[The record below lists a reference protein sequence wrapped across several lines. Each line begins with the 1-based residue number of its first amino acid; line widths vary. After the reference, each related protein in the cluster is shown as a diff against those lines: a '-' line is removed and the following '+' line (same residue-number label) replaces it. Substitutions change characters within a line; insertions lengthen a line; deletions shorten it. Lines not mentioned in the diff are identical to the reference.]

1 MHVSAYEISD
11 VLVSYIAL
19 VDDTPVSDEDT
30 SLFDDDDD
38 DDKAL
43 FDLLLLVACSIDSIG
58 WQLLS
63 HDSHRLI
70 GLLDTSLNQDDDEQ
84 SELLSD
90 WLSDWLDVDGVVML
104 E

>member
-43 FDLLLLVACSIDSIG
+43 FDLLLLVACSI
-58 WQLLS
+58 S

-70 GLLDTSLNQDDDEQ
+70 GLLDTSSNQDDDVQ

-90 WLSDWLDVDGVVML
+90 WWSDWLDVGVVML